1 MDLSTPIEFAASFFA
16 SAIAP
21 VAASAAGSPLD
32 PTSTLGWLALAFGL
46 GLVHAFDADHVMA
59 LSVFATRGRGAAEGA
74 RAGLRWSA
82 GHGLVILVAG
92 VVLLAVGRA
101 LPESVSALADR
112 AVGLV
117 MIGLGVFVWIELAR
131 RRAHLHFHAHDG
143 IPPHAHWHDHAQA
156 RAAVAAHATAHA
168 VATAAA
174 LPAGSAAPPAAAPAA
189 GHGRAE
195 HRHEHGALFVG
206 ALHGLAGSAPILAVL
221 PVARHSPALAFAYLV
236 LFGVGVAV
244 AMIGVSG
251 LLGHVAG
258 RLSAKR
264 AGRGLSW
271 LRAVGAGGS
280 VALGIGLLGAA

>member
-1 MDLSTPIEFAASFFA
+1 M
-16 SAIAP
+16 
-21 VAASAAGSPLD
+21 
-32 PTSTLGWLALAFGL
+32 
-46 GLVHAFDADHVMA
+46 
-59 LSVFATRGRGAAEGA
+59 
-74 RAGLRWSA
+74 
-82 GHGLVILVAG
+82 
-92 VVLLAVGRA
+92 
-101 LPESVSALADR
+101 
-112 AVGLV
+112 
-117 MIGLGVFVWIELAR
+117 
-131 RRAHLHFHAHDG
+131 
-143 IPPHAHWHDHAQA
+143 
-156 RAAVAAHATAHA
+156 
-168 VATAAA
+168 AAA
-174 LPAGSAAPPAAAPAA
+174 LPAGSASPPAA
-189 GHGRAE
+189 GHARAE